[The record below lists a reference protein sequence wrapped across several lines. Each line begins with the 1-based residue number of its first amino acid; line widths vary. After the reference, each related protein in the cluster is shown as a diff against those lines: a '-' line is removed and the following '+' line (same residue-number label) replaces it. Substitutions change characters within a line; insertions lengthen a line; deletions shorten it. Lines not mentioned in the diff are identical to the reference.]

1 MEIFEEYGWMFDP
14 WVPQQAGVLHAIS
27 PISMKLGQFKGSTL
41 KLKKTSSGGKRR
53 LEIRQLSQAYPN
65 WSLSCSKGGW
75 QSTNHFPA
83 DIKYK
88 LEYKEKQLLYSLW
101 IEINPVGNAINTLG
115 TERVPFNS
123 LSLWGQQN

>member
-1 MEIFEEYGWMFDP
+1 MKIFEEYGWMVDP

-27 PISMKLGQFKGSTL
+27 LISMKLGQFKGSTL

-53 LEIRQLSQAYPN
+53 LDIRQLSQAYPN
-65 WSLSCSKGGW
+65 WSLSCS
-75 QSTNHFPA
+75 
-83 DIKYK
+83 KYK